1 MNIESIPENLR
12 IKLRNIR
19 ALLLDVDGVLTDG
32 SITYSDSTVETKSF
46 HVRDGYGITQ
56 AIQQGLLIGIIT
68 GRSSEI
74 VLRRARELGITD
86 IYQGVMEKIN
96 AYKEF
101 KTLYDLS
108 DENVAYIGDDEP
120 DIPVLRAVR
129 FSASP
134 SDAHASVQ
142 SVVDYITTNRGGKGA
157 VREVIDMILSCR
169 DTP

>member
-19 ALLLDVDGVLTDG
+19 AVLLDVDGVLTDG

-46 HVRDGYGITQ
+46 HVRDGYGITH